1 MRCGAVRSTH
11 GAAATIVCVT
21 HFEGEYVKC
30 TGVSGP
36 SKTGKEPIRGVRLIN
51 IAGVAFRCTS
61 RRSLGKH
68 RTSNC
73 TFVRAREDQ
82 PSPDPARCF
91 DCSSTRLLLRS
102 GLVNCC
108 QVVGLFRKCSAAA
121 AGCPRILSG
130 DTARA
135 VSVTGATGALE
146 HAGDHRKRGIQRA
159 PRATAL
165 AELPAAA
172 ARRRQC
178 ACKLSVLRT
187 GSVPQLT
194 PRPPRAAPA
203 AESAQ
208 GPLVACGVR
217 S

>member
-1 MRCGAVRSTH
+1 MH
-11 GAAATIVCVT
+11 GSIWPKQNWKGTAR
-21 HFEGEYVKC
+21 E
-30 TGVSGP
+30 
-36 SKTGKEPIRGVRLIN
+36 RVRLIN
-51 IAGVAFRCTS
+51 IAAVTFRCTS

-68 RTSNC
+68 RPSNC

-91 DCSSTRLLLRS
+91 DCSSTRLLLRMVLVYS
-102 GLVNCC
+102 GSS
-108 QVVGLFRKCSAAA
+108 SAAA
-121 AGCPRILSG
+121 AGCPRNPQRR
-130 DTARA
+130 TARA

-146 HAGDHRKRGIQRA
+146 HAGDHRERGMQRA

>member
-1 MRCGAVRSTH
+1 MH
-11 GAAATIVCVT
+11 GSIWPKQNWKGTAR
-21 HFEGEYVKC
+21 E
-30 TGVSGP
+30 
-36 SKTGKEPIRGVRLIN
+36 RVRLIN
-51 IAGVAFRCTS
+51 IAAVTFRCTS

-68 RTSNC
+68 RPSNC

-91 DCSSTRLLLRS
+91 DCSSTRLLLRRGLATLVRLLVYS
-102 GLVNCC
+102 G
-108 QVVGLFRKCSAAA
+108 SSSA

-135 VSVTGATGALE
+135 VSGTGATGALE
-146 HAGDHRKRGIQRA
+146 HAGDHRERGIQRA

>member
-1 MRCGAVRSTH
+1 MQSHLVARV
-11 GAAATIVCVT
+11 
-21 HFEGEYVKC
+21 GEAWEN
-30 TGVSGP
+30 TG
-36 SKTGKEPIRGVRLIN
+36 RLT
-51 IAGVAFRCTS
+51 VHLS
-61 RRSLGKH
+61 E
-68 RTSNC
+68 
-73 TFVRAREDQ
+73 REDQ

-102 GLVNCC
+102 GLVTSGCWFI
-108 QVVGLFRKCSAAA
+108 QEVVRLRL
-121 AGCPRILSG
+121 RLRVVLVILSG

-135 VSVTGATGALE
+135 VSGTGATGALE
-146 HAGDHRKRGIQRA
+146 HAGDHRERGIQRA

>member
-1 MRCGAVRSTH
+1 MQSHLVARVGEAWENTGR
-11 GAAATIVCVT
+11 VT
-21 HFEGEYVKC
+21 VHLSE
-30 TGVSGP
+30 
-36 SKTGKEPIRGVRLIN
+36 R
-51 IAGVAFRCTS
+51 A
-61 RRSLGKH
+61 
-68 RTSNC
+68 RTS
-73 TFVRAREDQ
+73 
-82 PSPDPARCF
+82 PPPDPARCF

-102 GLVNCC
+102 GLVTSGCWFI
-108 QVVGLFRKCSAAA
+108 QEVVRLLLRVVLV
-121 AGCPRILSG
+121 ILSG

-146 HAGDHRKRGIQRA
+146 HAGDHRERGIQRA

-178 ACKLSVLRT
+178 ACKLSVLRI